1 MTLPGESAVP
11 ERSGRL
17 EKKPAGFLRVIS
29 PLPLGHNL
37 KNSLFL
43 GFSQFWYAISAYQTP
58 PVRIYL
64 EQVMHRY
71 HNAQGWAMGVF
82 TVTKGQGELEKV
94 AIFDVSNIKEMR

>member
-1 MTLPGESAVP
+1 MGRQTGEETRRVSSSYITPAAV
-11 ERSGRL
+11 G
-17 EKKPAGFLRVIS
+17 VIRKF
-29 PLPLGHNL
+29 P
-37 KNSLFL
+37 FL